1 MNSAQRMTKHIIQ
14 ESERLRASQKSVACG
29 AALRFTV
36 AGLTV
41 MANGYVGTGA
51 PPDLSAGGGRLAERS
66 GGCGVGAAGAAD
78 PAGIA
83 RRASAQD

>member
-14 ESERLRASQKSVACG
+14 ESTESLTKKFVACG

-36 AGLTV
+36 ARLTV
-41 MANGYVGTGA
+41 MANGHVDTGA
-51 PPDLSAGGGRLAERS
+51 APDLSAGGGRLAERS

>member
-41 MANGYVGTGA
+41 MANGYVDTGA
-51 PPDLSAGGGRLAERS
+51 PPDLSAGGGKVSRAIWGMRS
-66 GGCGVGAAGAAD
+66 GRGWS
-78 PAGIA
+78 
-83 RRASAQD
+83 R